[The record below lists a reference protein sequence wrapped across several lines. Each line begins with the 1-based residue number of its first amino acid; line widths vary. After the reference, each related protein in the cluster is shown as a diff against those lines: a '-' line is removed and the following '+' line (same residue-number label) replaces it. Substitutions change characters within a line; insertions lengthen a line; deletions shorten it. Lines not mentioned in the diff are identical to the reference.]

1 MVETLPLLIVE
12 QSQDMT
18 TMLHDF
24 FTRQQVR
31 VQTVPS
37 VTAAQALL
45 ARCVVRVILTDW
57 FRPHSE
63 GLVLL
68 RHVRDHAP
76 HTKVVMMA
84 AFPSTDVQQQAVK
97 GGAYAFIAKPFRLGR
112 LWVVIHEALAR

>member
-1 MVETLPLLIVE
+1 MVETLPLLIVD
-12 QSQDMT
+12 QSQDMA
-18 TMLHDF
+18 TMLREF
-24 FTRQQVR
+24 FMRQQVH

-45 ARCVVRVILTDW
+45 VRCVVRVILTDW

-68 RHVRDHAP
+68 RHVRGHAP
-76 HTKVVMMA
+76 LTKVVMMA